1 MIRILQ
7 SSWLTALIGCVLY
20 LATTV
25 ALLSPAK
32 FPAPVR
38 AAEKSTSAATASA
51 VSPDDE
57 PSWRFH
63 NPEFT
68 EWVEEIKR
76 ERDTLKTREQ
86 QLNELQTRLEAERQE
101 ILSVTQT
108 VHQLQAEFD
117 NNVVRFKAQEM
128 DNLKRQAKVIAS
140 MSPEGAAAMINEM
153 PDDDVV
159 RLLFTMKTDDASLIL
174 DTLSKMGKTEAK
186 RAATVTERMR
196 RALPPA
202 PATAPARAPNP
213 AAG

>member
-7 SSWLTALIGCVLY
+7 SSWLSALIGCVLY
-20 LATTV
+20 LATTA
-25 ALLSPAK
+25 ALLSPSK

-38 AAEKSTSAATASA
+38 AAEKATVGAIMT
-51 VSPDDE
+51 PDDE

-68 EWVEEIKR
+68 QWVEEIKR
-76 ERDTLKTREQ
+76 ERDALKIREQ

-101 ILSVTQT
+101 ILTVTQT

-117 NNVVRFKAQEM
+117 NNVVRLKAQEM
-128 DNLKRQAKVIAS
+128 DNLKRQAKVISA

-153 PDDDVV
+153 PDDEVV
-159 RLLFTMKTDDASLIL
+159 RLLFTMKTDEASLIL
-174 DTLSKMGKTEAK
+174 DTLSKMGKPQAK

-196 RALPPA
+196 RTLPPA
-202 PATAPARAPNP
+202 PTTAPTRTP

>member
-7 SSWLTALIGCVLY
+7 SSWVAALIGGVLY
-20 LATTV
+20 LATTA

-38 AAEKSTSAATASA
+38 AAEKTVTTALMAA
-51 VSPDDE
+51 PDDE

-68 EWVEEIKR
+68 QWVEEIKR
-76 ERDTLKTREQ
+76 ERDALNIREQ

-101 ILSVTQT
+101 ILTVTQT
-108 VHQLQAEFD
+108 VHQLQADFD
-117 NNVVRFKAQEM
+117 NNVVRLKEQEM
-128 DNLKRQAKVIAS
+128 DNLKRQAKVISA

-153 PDDDVV
+153 PDDEVV
-159 RLLFTMKTDDASLIL
+159 RLLFTMKTDEASLIL
-174 DTLSKMGKTEAK
+174 DTLSKMGRPEAK

-196 RALPPA
+196 RTLPPA
-202 PATAPARAPNP
+202 PATAPARTPS
-213 AAG
+213 AG